1 MAQVR
6 PMRADARRN
15 HERLLTV
22 AAEAFAEHGEG
33 ASLDDIAK
41 RAGVGSGT
49 LYRHFPTRQA
59 LLEAAYLERVEAIA
73 ARAGVLAEELPPG
86 EALGEWLY
94 ELGAGMIRMRGL
106 KALLGPAVT
115 DSGSLVN
122 TACGDSVRAAAGRLV
137 RAAQAEGTLRADV
150 EPGDVLRLAH
160 GMATA
165 SELADGEDRHLR
177 RYLTLL
183 MEGLGP
189 GRRGRGAPDAP
200 WVRGRPRRPVAG
212 YSACA
217 AGFTMPLTVRDFTK
231 SPMAVISHSPENWRM
246 SLAIRTPVWGS
257 APVRSKR
264 TSSSPVV
271 PSRRR
276 Q

>member
-15 HERLLTV
+15 HERLLAV

-59 LLEAAYLERVEAIA
+59 LLEAAYLDRVEAIA

-106 KALLGPAVT
+106 KVLLGPAVT
-115 DSGSLVN
+115 DSGGSLVN

-137 RAAQAEGTLRADV
+137 RAAQAEGTLRTDV
-150 EPGDVLRLAH
+150 EPSDVLRLAH

-183 MEGLGP
+183 IEGLG
-189 GRRGRGAPDAP
+189 A
-200 WVRGRPRRPVAG
+200 
-212 YSACA
+212 
-217 AGFTMPLTVRDFTK
+217 
-231 SPMAVISHSPENWRM
+231 
-246 SLAIRTPVWGS
+246 
-257 APVRSKR
+257 
-264 TSSSPVV
+264 
-271 PSRRR
+271 RRR
-276 Q
+276 